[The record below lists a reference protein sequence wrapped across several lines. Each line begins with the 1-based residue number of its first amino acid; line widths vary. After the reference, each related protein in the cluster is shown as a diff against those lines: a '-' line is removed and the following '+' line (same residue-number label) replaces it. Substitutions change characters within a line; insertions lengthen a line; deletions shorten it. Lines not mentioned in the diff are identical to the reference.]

1 VKCLPAVGFAAEEG
15 AGCDFRTGF
24 LSSTPLPCGGRLLD
38 ELAGAF
44 RLFEG
49 LAGTLLRTA
58 DVRGISFRRW
68 GDLNLGPSSL

>member
-1 VKCLPAVGFAAEEG
+1 
-15 AGCDFRTGF
+15 
-24 LSSTPLPCGGRLLD
+24 
-38 ELAGAF
+38 
-44 RLFEG
+44 